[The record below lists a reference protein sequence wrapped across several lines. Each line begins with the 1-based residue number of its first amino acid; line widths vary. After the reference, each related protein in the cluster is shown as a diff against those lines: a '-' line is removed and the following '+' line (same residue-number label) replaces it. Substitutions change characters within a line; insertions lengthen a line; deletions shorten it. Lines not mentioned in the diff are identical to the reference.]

1 MPEITIRLLTE
12 EDVPAARRISSLAF
26 GTFLGLP
33 EPEKVGVDVA
43 YIGSRL
49 TANPAGALAAEAE
62 GVLVGSNLV
71 TNWGSVGYF
80 GPLTVLPD
88 YQDQGIGSRLM
99 EATMDLFTT
108 WSVTH
113 AGLLT
118 FAHSTKHIGLYDKYG
133 FWPRFLTAMMSKP
146 VPPTAQQVP
155 WSRYSGA
162 APHEREG
169 IISACHEITNSIY
182 NGFDVGV
189 DLCAAHAQQL
199 GDTVLLWDDDELVGF
214 AVCHCGPGTEAGTG
228 KCRIKFGAVSPG
240 PKAGQHFDKLLDA
253 CEAFAISRGMTRLS
267 AGTNLAREDSYIKLK
282 GREFRTD
289 SQAVAMQQSN
299 KPGYNRPDVYVI
311 DDWR

>member
-33 EPEKVGVDVA
+33 EPEKFGADVDYVGT
-43 YIGSRL
+43 RRK
-49 TANPAGALAAEAE
+49 ANPAGALAIEAD

-71 TNWGSVGYF
+71 TNCGSVGYF
-80 GPLTVLPD
+80 GPLTVLPH

-99 EATMDLFTT
+99 EATMELFAK

-118 FAHSTKHIGLYDKYG
+118 FAQSPKHIGLYEKYG

-146 VPPTAQQVP
+146 VSPMAQQVP
-155 WSRYSGA
+155 WSKYSEA
-162 APHEREG
+162 ARHEKDG
-169 IISACHEITNSIY
+169 ILSACHEITNSIY
-182 NGFDVGV
+182 SGLDVSL
-189 DLCAAHAQQL
+189 DLRAAQAQKL
-199 GDTVLLWDDDELVGF
+199 GDTVLMWDDDKLAGF
-214 AVCHCGPGTEAGTG
+214 AICHCGPGTEAGTD
-228 KCRIKFGAVSPG
+228 KCRIKFGAVRPA
-240 PKAGQHFDKLLDA
+240 PTAGQHFDKLLDA
-253 CEAFAISRGMTRLS
+253 CEAYAISRGMTRLS
-267 AGTNLAREDSYIKLK
+267 GGTNLAREDSYVRMKAR
-282 GREFRTD
+282 GFRTD
-289 SQAVAMQQSN
+289 SQAVAMQHFN